1 MYVCLSVCLCMPF
14 FVRECVVGVCVCVC
28 FCVWVC
34 VGAFMPAPLGCRKGR
49 MSALICPRRY
59 LESVLV
65 LVCVM
70 VTLPRGDIVRWKPS
84 SSGLVYSYPHKVF
97 LGVLSEKAPGQARRS
112 TASRACTDRVRRK
125 PSVLSR
131 GTFALYLHQRGHG
144 LKQPSLP
151 RTGSSSTPPR
161 IHDQQRPSRTGP

>member
-97 LGVLSEKAPGQARRS
+97 LGVLSERLLGRPGAQQLLEHVRTESEESPPSCPGAHLHCIS
-112 TASRACTDRVRRK
+112 TNVDMV
-125 PSVLSR
+125 
-131 GTFALYLHQRGHG
+131 
-144 LKQPSLP
+144 
-151 RTGSSSTPPR
+151 
-161 IHDQQRPSRTGP
+161 